1 MTTIACTL
9 TDDDRETNRG
19 RWHALG
25 ARALLAVDTT
35 DRGLRLAFASAPA
48 VEEELRALAEIERE
62 CCAFATWTL
71 SADGDRLVLDVAG
84 KTDDAVP
91 AVKEMFRSLRA

>member
-9 TDDDRETNRG
+9 TQENLEANRN

-25 ARALLAVDTT
+25 ARALLSVDTT
-35 DRGLRLAFASAPA
+35 DRGLRLVFADRPDVAA
-48 VEEELRALAEIERE
+48 ELGALAELERE

-71 SADGDRLVLDVAG
+71 TAERDRILLDVAG